1 MSKKPVEKKEVET
14 TGHEWDGIQEF
25 NNPLPRWWVWVF
37 YATIVW
43 GVWYTIAYPA
53 WPLIQGATAGY
64 LGFST
69 RAEVAADIEAFKEMN
84 AELEAQMASVDLTT
98 LEPGSG
104 LHNYAIQ
111 SGAST
116 FATWCSQCHGS
127 GASGIAEGN
136 GYPSLIDNDWLWGG
150 DIETIATT
158 IRHGIRSEDDDDTR
172 YSEMPAFG
180 DDFLEDAEIANVV
193 AYVMSLSDMSAV
205 NGDAAAGAE
214 VFLDNCSSCHMED
227 GTGDREQGAPNL
239 VDAIWLYG
247 KSEAEVTA
255 IVSEGPF
262 GVMPAWSVKLSDSQI
277 NAVAAYVHQ
286 LGGGE

>member
-1 MSKKPVEKKEVET
+1 MSKKPVEKKEPDT

-43 GVWYTIAYPA
+43 GIGYVIWYPA
-53 WPLIQGATAGY
+53 WPLINGATPGLGGY
-64 LGFST
+64 ST
-69 RAEVAADIEAFKEMN
+69 RAEVAEDIQKFKDMN
-84 AELEAQMASVDLTT
+84 AELDAQLASVDLTA
-98 LEPGSG
+98 LEPGSD
-104 LHNYAIQ
+104 LSNYAIQ
-111 SGAST
+111 SGRAT
-116 FATWCSQCHGS
+116 FANFCSQCHGS
-127 GASGIAEGN
+127 GADGSI

-150 DIETIATT
+150 DIENIALT

-172 YSEMPAFG
+172 WSEMPAFG
-180 DDFLEDAEIANVV
+180 DDFLEEEEIANVV
-193 AYVMSLSDMSAV
+193 AYVMSLSDMSAA

-214 VFLDNCSSCHMED
+214 VYADNCSSCHAD
-227 GTGDREQGAPNL
+227 NGTGDREQGAPNL
-239 VDAIWLYG
+239 ADALWLFG
-247 KSEAEVTA
+247 DSEEQITA

-277 NAVAAYVHQ
+277 NAVAAYVHG